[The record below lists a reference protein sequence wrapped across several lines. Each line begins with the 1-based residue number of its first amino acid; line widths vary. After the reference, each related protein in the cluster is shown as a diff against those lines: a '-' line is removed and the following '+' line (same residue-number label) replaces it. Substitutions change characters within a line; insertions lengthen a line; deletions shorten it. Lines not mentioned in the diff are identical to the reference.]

1 MFTLRTRTAFLLA
14 SVIVG
19 AAQTSDLRLEVLEGN
34 GAINNVRSR
43 TARQPVVRVSDTSGA
58 PVAGA
63 VVTFILPAIGASGT
77 FAGGEKVLSIRTD
90 EDGRA
95 VASGLRPNSAVGQFQ
110 IRVNAVH
117 SGRNASATI
126 VQTNAS
132 PAEGASARSKKLII
146 LGLIAGGVAGGVA
159 AAASGGGSGNG
170 AGSPVPPAAD
180 TPTVGSIT
188 PGNPG
193 IGPPR

>member
-1 MFTLRTRTAFLLA
+1 VFILVSRTAVLITIA
-14 SVIVG
+14 TMA
-19 AAQTSDLRLEVLEGN
+19 AAQSGGLRIEIIEGN

-43 TARQPVVRVSDTSGA
+43 TARQPVVRVSDADGA

-77 FAGGEKVLSIRTD
+77 FADGDKVLSMRTD

-95 VASGLRPNSAVGQFQ
+95 VASGLRPNTVVGQFQ

-117 SGRNASATI
+117 DGRNASAVI

-132 PAEGASARSKKLII
+132 PAEGGSARSKKLII
-146 LGLIAGGVAGGVA
+146 LGLIAGGVVGGVA
-159 AAASGGGSGNG
+159 AAVGGGGGNG
-170 AGSPVPPAAD
+170 TPSPQPSDPP
-180 TPTVGSIT
+180 TTGTIT
-188 PGNPG
+188 PGTPG